1 MKKTTTLRTLL
12 ATLAIASVNASYAQA
27 QSATP
32 DYPFG
37 VFRSAATRAQYAKN
51 GPSLAAHLVQR
62 AKALK
67 AWQAIPAAQLE
78 PVTLHA
84 TVTAKNRG
92 GSRELRIR
100 NFHYIGDCGYKHG
113 GQDTGVETQTTAR
126 GVFASDIAN
135 AILDQA
141 ALQGIGIDSLYIDI
155 QGQPDKTP
163 TNRVNYTR
171 NFLYTVRIASKATD
185 AQLEQLVVAAEQ
197 HSPTVNLIKRAVT
210 PQLSIDYKQTPRE
223 RTVGGKTLAGL
234 REYIHGKRQALLAY
248 YNPDSLKAQPAPKA
262 AEPAPQPYVKVLPNG
277 LRQLNVPTGGA
288 WYIINHDNPEYLGGA
303 NSAQTSLENTLG
315 VLGTCITHI
324 SEIQAA
330 KLDLDVDSLQLTVAA
345 DIDPRAGRKGYE
357 NVPFW
362 PQNVRYTIHV
372 QTPETLE
379 TVKRWIDSVEK
390 ICPMYNVFKDTQT
403 FEHKIVRL

>member
-1 MKKTTTLRTLL
+1 MKQTTLFRTAVAAL
-12 ATLAIASVNASYAQA
+12 ALAAATSNTQA
-27 QSATP
+27 QNSFP
-32 DYPFG
+32 YG
-37 VFRSAATRAQYAKN
+37 VFKDAAVKAQYEKD
-51 GPSLAAHLVQR
+51 GPSLSQHLAQR

-67 AWQAIPAAQLE
+67 AWNSISPSLLE

-135 AILDQA
+135 SILDQA
-141 ALQGIGIDSLYIDI
+141 AIQGIGIDSLYIEI
-155 QGQPDKTP
+155 QGQPDKQP

-185 AQLEQLVVAAEQ
+185 AQLEKLISDAEQ

-210 PQLSIDYKQTPRE
+210 PQLTIDYKQTPRE
-223 RTVGGKTLAGL
+223 RTIEGKTLAGL

-248 YNPDSLKAQPAPKA
+248 YNPDSLKVQPSPKA
-262 AEPAPQPYVKVLPNG
+262 AQPSPQPYVRVLSNG
-277 LRQLNVPTGGA
+277 VRQLNVPTGGA
-288 WYIINHDNPEYLGGA
+288 WYVINHDNPEFLGG
-303 NSAQTSLENTLG
+303 SDLGQTSVENTLG

-330 KLDLDVDSLQLTVAA
+330 KLNLDVDSLQLTVAA
-345 DIDPRAGRKGYE
+345 EIDPRAGRKGFE
-357 NVPFW
+357 DVPFW
-362 PQNVRYTIHV
+362 PQNVRYTLHV
-372 QTPETLE
+372 QTPETLA
-379 TVKRWIDSVEK
+379 TVKQWIDSVEK
-390 ICPMYNVFKDTQT
+390 ICPMFNVFKDTQT
-403 FEHKIVRL
+403 FEHKIVRI